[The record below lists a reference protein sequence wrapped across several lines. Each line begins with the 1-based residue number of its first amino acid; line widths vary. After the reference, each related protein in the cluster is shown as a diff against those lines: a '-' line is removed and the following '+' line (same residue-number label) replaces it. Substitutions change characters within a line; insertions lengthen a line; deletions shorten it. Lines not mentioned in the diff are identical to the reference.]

1 MLESVFTEDEVNQIK
16 YALLIAKEKALA
28 GDDSPI
34 TQKEVRE
41 KINQSIEVLNKPKRV
56 H

>member
-1 MLESVFTEDEVNQIK
+1 MLESVFTKDEVNQIK

-34 TQKEVRE
+34 TQEEVRE
-41 KINQSIEVLNKPKRV
+41 KINDSLELLNKEQTV